1 MIEPLVLRGI
11 LHETFHF
18 NSNLFSIYVHFIS
31 CSTLPG
37 TCNLSGNFC
46 LQELPLAMNCQN
58 FSKVVFWEHFSY
70 DAKQTLT
77 CSTLDTED
85 QSSDHATLF
94 GENCFDYFT
103 AAETEVTCG
112 MKRGTLFNFDSDI
125 TSPTLCHF
133 WFYVALPLTR
143 MISFLT
149 TRRLR
154 ANDFPFT
161 GPWLPLNLSLNARSA
176 LHFMNYSQGLASTE
190 NLDDPTSPMIL
201 VAFKLEHKTLVENFK
216 DGNFGL
222 WNRRYLD
229 YLSTLWSLQ
238 LSPMEWGTVKT
249 WEFEHSVGEFRAKL
263 DTELA
268 YGRNS
273 RHVRFYHMPLLKID
287 FESLTGEDL
296 EENES
301 AGWELVFSNE
311 EARSAASTL
320 SNSLDNS
327 VPCPKCFRMNCGV
340 NHTSEAAESTLDG
353 THVTHLVEGETI
365 GTIVTTGTFG
375 NHVNTVHQHLMTQ
388 LHSLPLIDE
397 VYVSEMGAK
406 FHFTNDCK
414 GLQRVTTRVNLVP
427 LEEALASDT
436 LLCRY
441 CEDTVTYRTLRCC
454 IPGCTFTPTFMN
466 FHCCHRCADGKATL
480 GTHGR
485 RCAQRTYNQ
494 ATSSGSTDA
503 AAI

>member
-37 TCNLSGNFC
+37 TCNLSGNFR

-133 WFYVALPLTR
+133 WFYVALPRTR

-161 GPWLPLNLSLNARSA
+161 GKW
-176 LHFMNYSQGLASTE
+176 F
-190 NLDDPTSPMIL
+190 
-201 VAFKLEHKTLVENFK
+201 
-216 DGNFGL
+216 
-222 WNRRYLD
+222 
-229 YLSTLWSLQ
+229 
-238 LSPMEWGTVKT
+238 
-249 WEFEHSVGEFRAKL
+249 
-263 DTELA
+263 
-268 YGRNS
+268 
-273 RHVRFYHMPLLKID
+273 
-287 FESLTGEDL
+287 
-296 EENES
+296 
-301 AGWELVFSNE
+301 
-311 EARSAASTL
+311 
-320 SNSLDNS
+320 
-327 VPCPKCFRMNCGV
+327 
-340 NHTSEAAESTLDG
+340 
-353 THVTHLVEGETI
+353 
-365 GTIVTTGTFG
+365 
-375 NHVNTVHQHLMTQ
+375 
-388 LHSLPLIDE
+388 
-397 VYVSEMGAK
+397 
-406 FHFTNDCK
+406 
-414 GLQRVTTRVNLVP
+414 P
-427 LEEALASDT
+427 LESVRQERFALYELQS
-436 LLCRY
+436 
-441 CEDTVTYRTLRCC
+441 
-454 IPGCTFTPTFMN
+454 
-466 FHCCHRCADGKATL
+466 
-480 GTHGR
+480 GT
-485 RCAQRTYNQ
+485 C
-494 ATSSGSTDA
+494 
-503 AAI
+503 

>member
-37 TCNLSGNFC
+37 TCNLSGNFR

-149 TRRLR
+149 PRRLR

-161 GPWLPLNLSLNARSA
+161 GKWLPLNLSLNARSA

-190 NLDDPTSPMIL
+190 NLDDPTSPMVL
-201 VAFKLEHKTLVENFK
+201 VAFKLEHSTLVSNFK

-229 YLSTLWSLQ
+229 YLTTLWTLQ
-238 LSPMEWGTVKT
+238 LTPLEWGTVKT
-249 WEFEHSVGEFRAKL
+249 WEFEHSIGDFRAKL

-273 RHVRFYHMPLLKID
+273 RHVRFYHMPLLKVD

-301 AGWELVFSNE
+301 SGWELVFTNE
-311 EARSAASTL
+311 EALSAASTL
-320 SNSLDNS
+320 SNSLDS
-327 VPCPKCFRMNCGV
+327 SELCVKCFRKNCTV
-340 NHTSEAAESTLDG
+340 NHTSEEGT
-353 THVTHLVEGETI
+353 THVTHLVAGETVEAI
-365 GTIVTTGTFG
+365 ITSGTFG
-375 NHVNTVHQHLMTQ
+375 NHVSTVQTHLMNQ
-388 LHSLPLIDE
+388 LQALPTVDE
-397 VYVSEMGAK
+397 VYTSK
-406 FHFTNDCK
+406 TWK
-414 GLQRVTTRVNLVP
+414 QIP
-427 LEEALASDT
+427 L
-436 LLCRY
+436 
-441 CEDTVTYRTLRCC
+441 
-454 IPGCTFTPTFMN
+454 
-466 FHCCHRCADGKATL
+466 H
-480 GTHGR
+480 
-485 RCAQRTYNQ
+485 
-494 ATSSGSTDA
+494 
-503 AAI
+503 